1 MRPAASFG
9 AAAAV
14 IAALAA
20 ANLWMAANPVDVS
33 PSASTRQARDG
44 AADTQLDP
52 GKAPD
57 LSQLSLVQANSRPL
71 FAKNRKPWS
80 PPQAAKAAKA
90 KGAAQPGRA
99 VAGRTPPPDLRLIGV
114 SISGGSARALLL
126 SGASPDPVW
135 VAAGESF
142 GNWKVSEITERFV
155 TVQQADQT
163 VSLDLYPE
171 TPQVQ

>member
-1 MRPAASFG
+1 
-9 AAAAV
+9 
-14 IAALAA
+14 
-20 ANLWMAANPVDVS
+20 
-33 PSASTRQARDG
+33 
-44 AADTQLDP
+44 
-52 GKAPD
+52 
-57 LSQLSLVQANSRPL
+57 
-71 FAKNRKPWS
+71 
-80 PPQAAKAAKA
+80 
-90 KGAAQPGRA
+90 
-99 VAGRTPPPDLRLIGV
+99 
-114 SISGGSARALLL
+114 LLL